1 MNIDDIFKIPAI
13 PSGRN
18 KRKMPDTPDIQFL
31 DKYKEAA
38 EAAEAAEEEN
48 AKASKKRN
56 VTFEDEEEASAAT
69 FDEDIDD
76 DDEGRFFGGGLTEE
90 QSRLLDL
97 VDQYDV
103 DEPEALTSHN
113 VKKMILK
120 FEKAINKNQE
130 QRVRYAEEPEKF
142 MESEAD
148 LDEEIKSLLA
158 LTQAP
163 HMYPELV
170 KLGSVPSLMSLLS
183 HENTD
188 IVIDAIDLINEL
200 TDEDVGTSE
209 DDLERPEDAATG
221 IKTFVDALLENEL
234 LSLLVQ
240 NLERLDEKEETDR
253 QGVFKILGILENLMA
268 LEPSLAERIALDTEF
283 LSWTLKRLQTKV
295 FDSNRGYASEILS
308 ILLQESRVVRL
319 KLGELGGMDV
329 LLRVLSVYKRK
340 DPQDED
346 ETEMVENFFN
356 AICSMLNEPESK
368 SAFLEG
374 EGVELMLIMMK
385 ERTLA
390 RIRAV
395 KVLNYALTGEEGR
408 PNCIRFVDA
417 LGLKTMF
424 PIFMGKG
431 LKKLKKSHKVFVES
445 EDEEH
450 IMCIILSL
458 LRNLSPDELQRARVI
473 RKFIEDEYEK
483 VDRLLEMKEYYEAR
497 DQRVLAEIEEDK
509 KGLDEDEL
517 EELKEDFY
525 LRRLEAGLFTLQ
537 RVCLLLAV
545 LTAEDNGIKEQ
556 VLMLMK
562 RKDEDMS
569 SVFKILEEETAL
581 MADYVYLRKVAMG
594 KIIHTSE
601 IGELKEDPSE
611 ENLTAKDSVNNDKM
625 DEDN

>member
-1 MNIDDIFKIPAI
+1 
-13 PSGRN
+13 
-18 KRKMPDTPDIQFL
+18 
-31 DKYKEAA
+31 
-38 EAAEAAEEEN
+38 
-48 AKASKKRN
+48 
-56 VTFEDEEEASAAT
+56 
-69 FDEDIDD
+69 
-76 DDEGRFFGGGLTEE
+76 
-90 QSRLLDL
+90 
-97 VDQYDV
+97 
-103 DEPEALTSHN
+103 
-113 VKKMILK
+113 MILK

-283 LSWTLKRLQTKV
+283 LSWTLKRLQAKV

-408 PNCIRFVDA
+408 PNCIRF
-417 LGLKTMF
+417 
-424 PIFMGKG
+424 G

-509 KGLDEDEL
+509 KELDEDEL

>member
-1 MNIDDIFKIPAI
+1 
-13 PSGRN
+13 
-18 KRKMPDTPDIQFL
+18 
-31 DKYKEAA
+31 
-38 EAAEAAEEEN
+38 
-48 AKASKKRN
+48 
-56 VTFEDEEEASAAT
+56 
-69 FDEDIDD
+69 
-76 DDEGRFFGGGLTEE
+76 
-90 QSRLLDL
+90 
-97 VDQYDV
+97 
-103 DEPEALTSHN
+103 
-113 VKKMILK
+113 MILK

-209 DDLERPEDAATG
+209 DDLERPEDASAG
-221 IKTFVDALLENEL
+221 IKAFVDALLENEL

-268 LEPSLAERIALDTEF
+268 LEPSLAEKIALETEF
-283 LSWTLKRLQTKV
+283 LPWVLKRLQTKV

-308 ILLQESRVVRL
+308 ILLQENRVVRL
-319 KLGELGGMDV
+319 KFGELGGMDV

-356 AICSMLNEPESK
+356 ALCSMLNEPESK

-408 PNCIRFVDA
+408 PNCIRF
-417 LGLKTMF
+417 
-424 PIFMGKG
+424 G
-431 LKKLKKSHKVFVES
+431 LKKLKKSHKIFVES

-497 DQRVLAEIEEDK
+497 DQRVLAEIEDDK
-509 KGLDEDEL
+509 KGLDEEEL

-545 LTAEDNGIKEQ
+545 LTAENAGIKDQ

-569 SVFKILEEETAL
+569 SVFKILEEEAAL

-594 KIIHTSE
+594 KIIHASE
-601 IGELKEDPSE
+601 KT
-611 ENLTAKDSVNNDKM
+611 ENLTDDSPKETPASNDTENQNQM
-625 DEDN
+625 EEDH

>member
-1 MNIDDIFKIPAI
+1 
-13 PSGRN
+13 
-18 KRKMPDTPDIQFL
+18 
-31 DKYKEAA
+31 
-38 EAAEAAEEEN
+38 
-48 AKASKKRN
+48 
-56 VTFEDEEEASAAT
+56 
-69 FDEDIDD
+69 
-76 DDEGRFFGGGLTEE
+76 
-90 QSRLLDL
+90 
-97 VDQYDV
+97 
-103 DEPEALTSHN
+103 
-113 VKKMILK
+113 MILK

-408 PNCIRFVDA
+408 PNCIRF
-417 LGLKTMF
+417 
-424 PIFMGKG
+424 G